1 MQEKSEGS
9 PFVPVLLVPS
19 LLTQRE
25 RERQT
30 AREIGLREKDRQIGR
45 AHV

>member
-25 RERQT
+25 RETDCEGDWIERERQT
-30 AREIGLREKDRQIGR
+30 ERQR
-45 AHV
+45 VRQ